1 MPQQAPK
8 NLIQGR
14 DKSSLYMMHREIE
27 DREIIE
33 RYVRNQLSA
42 EERRV
47 FEEHFFGCEECFE
60 KLQATERFT
69 AGIRDAGSQ
78 GLLEGI
84 PSEAVPARTWRA
96 WMLPAFAA
104 SSCAAVLLAVAA
116 GWALLYQVP
125 KLRHQLNQA
134 SAEVRTR
141 GEAIAALQKH
151 VASSAQAETN
161 VPLVMLEAT
170 RDAQAPPNDATLS
183 SDARHLTLW
192 IELPSSTSGSFLL
205 EISAL
210 GGRPLQTLENLKR
223 NAYGALVVSL
233 PAEVLQSGIYT
244 VRLSRQEPSPVTLV
258 AEYRLRIR
266 RP

>member
-1 MPQQAPK
+1 
-8 NLIQGR
+8 
-14 DKSSLYMMHREIE
+14 MHREIE

-42 EERRV
+42 EERRA

-69 AGIRDAGSQ
+69 AGIRDAGSR
-78 GLLEGI
+78 GLLEES
-84 PSEAVPARTWRA
+84 PSTEVGPARTWRG
-96 WMLPAFAA
+96 WMFPALAA

-125 KLRHQLNQA
+125 KLRNQLDQA
-134 SAEVRTR
+134 SAEVRTQ
-141 GEAIAALQKH
+141 GEAIAALQKQ

-161 VPLVMLEAT
+161 VPLVTLQAT

-183 SDARHLTLW
+183 SDTRHLTLW
-192 IELPSSTSGSFLL
+192 IELPSSASGSFLL

-210 GGRPLQTLENLKR
+210 GGRPIQTLENLKR

-233 PAEVLQSGIYT
+233 PAEMLQSGIYT

-266 RP
+266 KP